1 MNKRFDLIFSYWIFA
16 WFIFFLLLGSKY
28 IISPFTALLISI
40 IENSFMFLIMILYKV
55 KSSELLFFLII
66 NFLIKILPILY
77 LFYKRE
83 YPSTIFDIYK
93 QTIWFV
99 FLFVIYYL
107 WLRINGHTILSN
119 IIDFKNKLQK
129 RSVIDKMPGSQIL
142 QSLNTSFQRCKFFR
156 YM

>member
-156 YM
+156 YI

>member
-40 IENSFMFLIMILYKV
+40 IENSFMFLIMILYNV

-107 WLRINGHTILSN
+107 WLRINSHTILSN

-142 QSLNTSFQRCKFFR
+142 QYVNTSFQRCKFF
-156 YM
+156 